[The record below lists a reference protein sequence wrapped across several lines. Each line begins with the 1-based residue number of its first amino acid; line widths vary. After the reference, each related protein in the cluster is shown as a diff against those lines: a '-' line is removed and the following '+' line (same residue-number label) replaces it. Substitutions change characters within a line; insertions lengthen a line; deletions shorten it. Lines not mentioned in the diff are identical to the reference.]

1 MSGAWVRQIFTAQQ
15 AQMGGV
21 VRRSLY
27 DVERLA
33 SVEEVVKEARARG
46 YHVIETGDQL
56 VVLCHTGALHIHC

>member
-1 MSGAWVRQIFTAQQ
+1 MSGARVRQIFTAQQ